1 MAFKKDNDNVKSFS
15 FTKLENF
22 DYILE
27 EQGNTSI
34 NLRKIDWGDKG
45 NFKLD
50 IRKWSYQKGQERA
63 MKGITLNKEG
73 ADELAL
79 ALVTEGYGNTSKLR
93 MALENRSDDNTSY
106 ENNYVDDD
114 EEEYYDPKEL
124 IN

>member
-1 MAFKKDNDNVKSFS
+1 MAFKKDNDNAKSFS

-50 IRKWSYQKGQERA
+50 IRKWSYQEGQERA

-124 IN
+124 IS